1 MADSRTENEINEPV
15 IGTGWQAVK
24 WEHLFPGD
32 NGKNKRDHGM
42 KLYESGHVMFVTE
55 TKKAS
60 GSLIEGYCTPQTN
73 VNENAYR
80 IWAEIDDDRVAI
92 HDAANCSCWWGGGG

>member
-1 MADSRTENEINEPV
+1 MADSRSDNEINEPV

-32 NGKNKRDHGM
+32 NGKNKRDHGK

-60 GSLIEGYCTPQTN
+60 GFLILCYNIACILHGGQSTN
-73 VNENAYR
+73 PIQPPLCGLHQVMF
-80 IWAEIDDDRVAI
+80 
-92 HDAANCSCWWGGGG
+92 

>member
-1 MADSRTENEINEPV
+1 MSNFLHFVDQMADSRTENDINEPV

-32 NGKNKRDHGM
+32 NGKNKRDHGK

-60 GSLIEGYCTPQTN
+60 GSLIEG
-73 VNENAYR
+73 R
-80 IWAEIDDDRVAI
+80 FL
-92 HDAANCSCWWGGGG
+92 

>member
-60 GSLIEGYCTPQTN
+60 GSLIEGT
-73 VNENAYR
+73 VHRVKDSNADSGV
-80 IWAEIDDDRVAI
+80 IFQFL
-92 HDAANCSCWWGGGG
+92 

>member
-32 NGKNKRDHGM
+32 NGKNKRDHGKNYM
-42 KLYESGHVMFVTE
+42 NLVM
-55 TKKAS
+55 
-60 GSLIEGYCTPQTN
+60 LCL
-73 VNENAYR
+73 
-80 IWAEIDDDRVAI
+80 
-92 HDAANCSCWWGGGG
+92 